1 MGRTENLDER
11 VFCCLWTPRLHTMPH
26 WEGDILANPISSL
39 LIVQRLLGYQW
50 NSGLLHSVA
59 VALVLLQSKGGCW
72 YPRTSPGLEPS
83 WPATYVAQCSEGS
96 VRGLTQKRRKHEWCH
111 VHAPQNIPPNECC
124 RCEQPV
130 GKQEHFFIAIW
141 LDAQNDNIH
150 SVGYSVCYG
159 HVRVDSE
166 PNPRHLWQTAYV
178 SVPFS

>member
-96 VRGLTQKRRKHEWCH
+96 VRGLTQKRRKHEWCPTEYPTKRMLLWTTSRQI
-111 VHAPQNIPPNECC
+111 A
-124 RCEQPV
+124 
-130 GKQEHFFIAIW
+130 KLFIAMYLIGCSRITITFIPW
-141 LDAQNDNIH
+141 DI
-150 SVGYSVCYG
+150 
-159 HVRVDSE
+159 
-166 PNPRHLWQTAYV
+166 LWAKVMYE
-178 SVPFS
+178 